1 MGQLLSPVSILYR
14 DYRLIKGDYRNLL
27 AFAKKGGRESN
38 PGGTGKE
45 G

>member
-14 DYRLIKGDYRNLL
+14 DYRLIKGDYRYLH
-27 AFAKKGGRESN
+27 ASAKNGGRESN
-38 PGGTGKE
+38 SGGIGKE